1 MSTPTHSCGVW
12 LTLPLTLFPHSRA
25 WAYAQRGTFLQQKGK
40 LGAEGSR
47 NVSICSRT
55 GATRDG
61 VGMAKDRQSMWPI
74 WPSRLCTSIF
84 WTSRAQWR
92 RSCLSSH
99 STSHAVVR
107 VFQSTIPLI
116 LPTQPLSRSTS
127 QHCAGLELCMC
138 IAAENVSRWRSEG
151 YVQIRLFTV
160 FHHGC
165 SWTNL
170 SLQVVL
176 SFFFFHTILR

>member
-1 MSTPTHSCGVW
+1 MSASAAGQV
-12 LTLPLTLFPHSRA
+12 R
-25 WAYAQRGTFLQQKGK
+25 Q
-40 LGAEGSR
+40 
-47 NVSICSRT
+47 
-55 GATRDG
+55 
-61 VGMAKDRQSMWPI
+61 GMALAWRKTIRKTKSNWSMWPI

-99 STSHAVVR
+99 STSHAVVQ

-127 QHCAGLELCMC
+127 QQCAGLELCMC
-138 IAAENVSRWRSEG
+138 IAAENVSRWRSEGYVQIRLFTVFHHWRSEG

-176 SFFFFHTILR
+176 SFFFFNTILR